1 MAIDLSKILNYVA
14 PAPMYVGKLKDV
26 GLITD
31 KDLATARNQSMIQGL
46 LSAGL
51 TYLAQP
57 KNQGYGSMIP
67 YAARSLQAGLGAAQ
81 VPMQRL
87 GESALMEQQINELK
101 YSAVT
106 RDRKETLIKELLQD
120 PEIAGNP
127 LLKASAVNDPVKTLS
142 ALQRNKRYANRYKN
156 RSIDRVGKDGVIEK
170 VFQERVDTDG
180 DGFPDTYQD
189 VSTVPKYKPESEV
202 FVPQETVDYYAAQ
215 AIRGNNEWKKG
226 MARDKVG
233 RKIIALATQRVPT
246 LADEL
251 GVTPGDVASVVSQR
265 KALTSVL
272 TQRENFTAAA
282 NKYIRMFEKQIGL
295 VKTMKDGLAG
305 ANPVIN
311 RWIQAGRRAVLG
323 DPEVSAL
330 DAAIQGAAREHQRI
344 VTGVTS
350 NAQLHAQSAETADKL
365 LNADMT
371 PDQVEAVLKVME
383 EEAKFALK
391 SGLEENENI
400 QRRIR
405 ILGGGKYGEFGKP
418 GTVGAGGASTIDQ
431 SLGRETTSTSSSG
444 TSLNEVLIPVPGQ
457 EGVFEVQDE
466 IAMEDL
472 IQDDPEYGEEFNIF
486 DDPDYEDLY

>member
-31 KDLATARNQSMIQGL
+31 KDLATARNQSAIQGL

-57 KNQGYGSMIP
+57 KNQGYGSIMP

-87 GESALMEQQINELK
+87 GESAMMEQQINELK

-106 RDRKETLIKELLQD
+106 RERKEALIQELLQD
-120 PEIAGNP
+120 PEIANNP

-156 RSIDRVGKDGVIEK
+156 RSIDRVGKEGVIEK
-170 VFQERVDTDG
+170 VYQERVDTDG
-180 DGFPDTYQD
+180 DGFPDTYKD
-189 VSTVPKYKPESEV
+189 VSVVPKYKPESEV
-202 FVPQETVDYYAAQ
+202 FVPQETVDYYAGQ
-215 AIRGNNEWKKG
+215 IIRGNNEWKKG
-226 MARDKVG
+226 LARDKVG
-233 RKIIALATQRVPT
+233 RKIMSQAVERAPT
-246 LADEL
+246 LAEEL
-251 GVTPGDVASVVSQR
+251 QVTPGDLASVVNRR

-272 TQRENFTAAA
+272 TQRENFTAAT

-295 VKTMKDGLAG
+295 VKELKQGLAG
-305 ANPVIN
+305 ANPAIN
-311 RWIQAGRRAVLG
+311 RWIQAGRKAILG
-323 DPEVSAL
+323 DPDVTAL
-330 DAAIQGAAREHQRI
+330 DAAIKGAAREHMRI
-344 VTGVTS
+344 VTGATS
-350 NAQLHAQSAETADKL
+350 NAQLHAEAQTTADEL
-365 LNADMT
+365 LNSAQT

-383 EEAKFALK
+383 KEAKSARQ
-391 SGLEENENI
+391 SGLEELEIINEK
-400 QRRIR
+400 IR
-405 ILGGGKYGEFGKP
+405 VLGGGKYGEFGKP
-418 GTVGAGGASTIDQ
+418 GTVGAGGQSTIERAD
-431 SLGRETTSTSSSG
+431 GSTSSSG
-444 TSLNEVLIPVPGQ
+444 TSLNEVLIPVPGE

-466 IAMEDL
+466 VAMEDL
-472 IQDDPEYGEEFNIF
+472 IADDPEYGEEFNIF